1 MSENSP
7 SCIRFGVRWCLPS
20 MFIYH
25 LNNSTKFETAALY
38 YDKYGRVVQ
47 SRASNHLGGYDLVYN
62 ALDFTGKPLKTY
74 KTHGIN
80 GTTPNITELYGY
92 TYDKAQRL
100 TATTYSLNGGSSVI
114 LASNAYDELG
124 RLITK
129 KRHTSADTETYAYNI
144 RNWLTNINS
153 GGFTESLYYNTNPL
167 SSNVCFNG
175 NISYSNWTYNNA
187 AKGYLYGYD
196 DLNRLLSASFKQ
208 GSSGLGDD
216 SFNEN
221 FTYDKM
227 GNILTLKRKKD
238 NTLIDDL
245 VLHYSNNEKSNQL
258 QYVDDGG
265 ATQGQYLIKEY
276 QNKSNTQAEFAYDS
290 NGNMIKDL
298 DRDIYTIQYNVLNL
312 PDVVQFKNG
321 NQIKNT
327 YNAGGQKLGTEYFT
341 WVPGTNAPVV
351 NTGDV
356 LNISYSQGAID
367 QNGTVYIGN
376 VEYKTQNGNSSL
388 TAISRIHNAE
398 GYVENLSSPQYYYYR
413 KDHLGNNREVW
424 LANTNSTVQRTQY
437 YPSGLPWVTTL
448 NDNQSTQPYK
458 YNGKEFVE
466 MHGYDMYDYGWR
478 GYYAAGNVIPTV
490 DPLAEKY
497 YSLSPY
503 AYCAGNPVK
512 FIDPSGM
519 SLTDFEDGNGD
530 LVKHVDDGSSAVFQQ
545 TGKGT
550 DLHYEF
556 KGYNKNSSDPKV
568 VNLTSAVQE
577 QQQLNMENPAL
588 QQNAEGYN
596 ETHCNQATRDVMKTV
611 DSALESK
618 TSIVVNGRANDMA
631 KTLSSGKNE
640 NYLKV
645 NESEATKN
653 AQTGGLS
660 LVTYM
665 NPNPNKSGHI
675 ATFSVG
681 TNLVDGKIANIG
693 TAQYTGFVSLNGAI
707 NKNKSKEYFILLT
720 NVLPTVTAVGQKK

>member
-1 MSENSP
+1 MSE
-7 SCIRFGVRWCLPS
+7 V
-20 MFIYH
+20 
-25 LNNSTKFETAALY
+25 TANY

-47 SRASNHLGGYDLVYN
+47 SRASNHLDGYDLVYN
-62 ALDFTGKPLKTY
+62 ALDFTGKPLRTY

-80 GTTPNITELYGY
+80 GTTPSTTEIYGY

-175 NISYSNWTYNNA
+175 NISYSTWTYNNA
-187 AKGYLYGYD
+187 TKGYLYGYD

-227 GNILTLKRKKD
+227 GNTLTLKRKKD

-245 VLHYSNNEKSNQL
+245 VFHYSNNEKSNQL

-276 QNKSNTQAEFAYDS
+276 QNKSNTQAEFNYDA

-298 DRDIYTIQYNVLNL
+298 DRDIYTIKYNVLNL

-376 VEYKTQNGNSSL
+376 VEYNTQNGNSSL
-388 TAISRIHNAE
+388 TAISRIYNDE
-398 GYVENLSSPQYYYYR
+398 GYVETPSNPQYYYYR
-413 KDHLGNNREVW
+413 KDHLGDNREVW
-424 LANTNSTVQRTQY
+424 LANTGSTVQRTQY
-437 YPSGLPWVTTL
+437 YPSGLPWGS
-448 NDNQSTQPYK
+448 NDGDNPSQQQRK
-458 YNGKEFVE
+458 YNGKEFIE
-466 MHGYDMYDYGWR
+466 MQGYDTYDYGAR
-478 GYYAAGNVIPTV
+478 GMYSAIGRFMCV
-490 DPLAEKY
+490 DPHAEKY
-497 YSLSPY
+497 YSISPY
-503 AYCAGNPVK
+503 AYCLGNPIRL
-512 FIDPSGM
+512 IDIDGRDPGDFFRTRNGAANDWGKLYNARSIAEGQEYGSTIYRTTKNGKSGYTYTVPAVGGNDHVTE
-519 SLTDFEDGNGD
+519 SAAPAGKKPVADIHSHGEYEEGYDNNIFSPKDKWNNYNKKIDGYLTTP
-530 LVKHVDDGSSAVFQQ
+530 DGSLKKYDVNSANTSVLN
-545 TGKGT
+545 TN
-550 DLHYEF
+550 LP
-556 KGYNKNSSDPKV
+556 SDPKDPERK
-568 VNLTSAVQE
+568 NDI
-577 QQQLNMENPAL
+577 NPTNT
-588 QQNAEGYN
+588 Q
-596 ETHCNQATRDVMKTV
+596 TPVPV
-611 DSALESK
+611 P
-618 TSIVVNGRANDMA
+618 VP
-631 KTLSSGKNE
+631 TL
-640 NYLKV
+640 
-645 NESEATKN
+645 
-653 AQTGGLS
+653 
-660 LVTYM
+660 
-665 NPNPNKSGHI
+665 
-675 ATFSVG
+675 
-681 TNLVDGKIANIG
+681 
-693 TAQYTGFVSLNGAI
+693 
-707 NKNKSKEYFILLT
+707 
-720 NVLPTVTAVGQKK
+720 LPTPAPAPAPAPAPTPIQPKPWILF

>member
-258 QYVDDGG
+258 QNVDDGG
-265 ATQGQYLIKEY
+265 ATQGQ
-276 QNKSNTQAEFAYDS
+276 
-290 NGNMIKDL
+290 
-298 DRDIYTIQYNVLNL
+298 
-312 PDVVQFKNG
+312 
-321 NQIKNT
+321 
-327 YNAGGQKLGTEYFT
+327 
-341 WVPGTNAPVV
+341 
-351 NTGDV
+351 
-356 LNISYSQGAID
+356 
-367 QNGTVYIGN
+367 
-376 VEYKTQNGNSSL
+376 
-388 TAISRIHNAE
+388 
-398 GYVENLSSPQYYYYR
+398 
-413 KDHLGNNREVW
+413 
-424 LANTNSTVQRTQY
+424 
-437 YPSGLPWVTTL
+437 
-448 NDNQSTQPYK
+448 
-458 YNGKEFVE
+458 
-466 MHGYDMYDYGWR
+466 
-478 GYYAAGNVIPTV
+478 
-490 DPLAEKY
+490 
-497 YSLSPY
+497 
-503 AYCAGNPVK
+503 
-512 FIDPSGM
+512 
-519 SLTDFEDGNGD
+519 
-530 LVKHVDDGSSAVFQQ
+530 
-545 TGKGT
+545 
-550 DLHYEF
+550 
-556 KGYNKNSSDPKV
+556 
-568 VNLTSAVQE
+568 
-577 QQQLNMENPAL
+577 
-588 QQNAEGYN
+588 
-596 ETHCNQATRDVMKTV
+596 
-611 DSALESK
+611 
-618 TSIVVNGRANDMA
+618 
-631 KTLSSGKNE
+631 
-640 NYLKV
+640 
-645 NESEATKN
+645 
-653 AQTGGLS
+653 
-660 LVTYM
+660 
-665 NPNPNKSGHI
+665 
-675 ATFSVG
+675 
-681 TNLVDGKIANIG
+681 
-693 TAQYTGFVSLNGAI
+693 
-707 NKNKSKEYFILLT
+707 
-720 NVLPTVTAVGQKK
+720 